1 MEENSIERFMSNKDK
16 VLRLMEMDRSGELN
30 KYRTADNLRKYE
42 ENIDNP
48 TYSSREISNE
58 RINNTLNSTNRKSK
72 LPMAIIESF
81 KENPLDNNE
90 SILDEIDKK
99 SNGKLYTEANNI
111 RKKEMIVET
120 PRQQTIQTTQNVDYS
135 MIKMIVED
143 CLRKQLSSIK
153 KTIISEG
160 IGNQNNNLG
169 ELKAMKIGNKFS
181 FITENGDVYEA
192 KLKFIKNIKSGE
204 N

>member
-58 RINNTLNSTNRKSK
+58 RISNTLNSTNRKSK

>member
-1 MEENSIERFMSNKDK
+1 MAENNIERFMSNKDK

-30 KYRTADNLRKYE
+30 KYNSANTGKDYE
-42 ENIDNP
+42 
-48 TYSSREISNE
+48 TYVSE
-58 RINNTLNSTNRKSK
+58 STNRKNQAVNVNQEMVNRANKKSK
-72 LPMAIIESF
+72 LPAAILESF
-81 KENPLDNNE
+81 QNDPIDGNVSVLDGINE
-90 SILDEIDKK
+90 KTQ
-99 SNGKLYTEANNI
+99 GKLFLNNNTPKQEPK
-111 RKKEMIVET
+111 RVVE
-120 PRQQTIQTTQNVDYS
+120 QTQAQNSSVNIDYS

-143 CLRKQLSSIK
+143 CMRKQLSSIK